1 MDNNTRPD
9 PDELLSNIKKQEVK
23 ELKGKLKIYFGM
35 CAGVGKTYAML
46 QDANRAA
53 KQGED
58 IVIGYVETHKRAE
71 TDALLTG
78 LPLIPRKKITYN
90 NITIEEMDIDSVI
103 QRNPAVV
110 VVDELAHSNAPG
122 SRHTKRY
129 LDILELLDLGIDVF
143 TTVNVQHLESR
154 SDAVAQITGIQ
165 VHETVPDSILEIAD
179 EIELI
184 DISPEELLERLAEG
198 KVYTPERSEQAI
210 KNFFRRGNLT
220 ALREMALRL
229 TAERVDRQLR
239 DYMQE
244 KMIKG
249 PWKSSQRIMVA
260 VGPSPLSAN
269 LIRYTRSIAY
279 ANESSWIAVSVDT
292 ARDYSP
298 EEKRSL
304 NKNLNLAR
312 QLGAEIINTSDT
324 DIAGGILRIAHK
336 ENVTQII
343 IGKTNYRTFFQKI
356 RGKGI
361 VDRLIRQSGEID
373 INVVGGKNSDISG
386 KRMFN
391 EELLHSKFLNY
402 LTACGIVA
410 LSALICYPLAGIIG
424 YTTVSLILL
433 FIVTILPIYLSRGPV
448 LTAAALAAIVWDFF
462 FIPPRFTMSIARI
475 EDVLMLSMFFIISIV
490 TSVLTSRIRTRE
502 KAVRKRE
509 ESTFELYNL
518 AFDLSRAHNL
528 DDVLQAAVKNIN
540 SSFNAETA
548 ILLSDSSGILF
559 NTYKAG
565 SIQVINQ
572 KEWAVAAWVFSN
584 GKKAGKFT
592 DSLPSSELIY
602 YPLKGPRNT
611 YGVIGVNFKNE
622 AILSV
627 EEETLLE
634 NFVIQ
639 IGAAVEREMLNEKSK
654 ESLIVEESEKLYKN
668 IFNSISHELKTPIA
682 AIMGSVEYLKDSNV
696 AINKESQEELY
707 SDIYS
712 ASERLNRLVE
722 NLLDMTRLEAGRI
735 NLNFSWC
742 DVSDIFSD
750 AIKSLKRELKDK
762 SVNVVIAPNM
772 LLVKVDYVLMVQ
784 AIKNIIYNAAIYN
797 PAGTEIE
804 LRAACDDMY
813 CYIQVSDNGKGIPGE
828 DIDNIFEKFYRS
840 KNTPTGGTGL
850 GLSIAKGFVEAL
862 DGVISVKNNVHG
874 GAEFTIRFPRSK
886 EK

>member
-1 MDNNTRPD
+1 MDNDTRPD

-78 LPLIPRKKITYN
+78 LPLIPRVKIIYN
-90 NITIEEMDIDSVI
+90 NVTIEEMDIDSVI
-103 QRNPAVV
+103 QRNPGIA

-129 LDILELLDLGIDVF
+129 LDVLELLDLGIDVY

-154 SDAVAQITGIQ
+154 SDAVAQITG
-165 VHETVPDSILEIAD
+165 VKVYETVPDSILEIAD

-198 KVYTPERSEQAI
+198 KVYTPERSEQAV

-239 DYMQE
+239 VYMQE

-269 LIRYTRSIAY
+269 LIRYTRGISY
-279 ANESSWIAVSVDT
+279 ANESSWIAVNVDT
-292 ARDYSP
+292 GRNYSS

-304 NKNLNLAR
+304 NKNMNLAR
-312 QLGAEIINTSDT
+312 QLGAEIISTSDT
-324 DIAGGILRIAHK
+324 DIAKGILRIGHK

-343 IGKTNYRTFFQKI
+343 VGKTNYRTFFQKI

-361 VDRLIRQSGEID
+361 VDRLIQESGDID
-373 INVVGGKNSDISG
+373 INVVGGKNEEIPG
-386 KRMFN
+386 KRILN
-391 EELLHSKFLNY
+391 GELLHSKFLNY

-410 LSALICYPLAGIIG
+410 LTAIICYPLTYIIG

-448 LTAAALAAIVWDFF
+448 LAAATLAAVIWDFF
-462 FIPPRFTMSIARI
+462 FIPPRFTLSIARI

-572 KEWAVAAWVFSN
+572 KEWAVASWVFSN

-602 YPLKGPRNT
+602 YPLKGPRNI
-611 YGVIGVNFKNE
+611 YGVVGVNFKNE

-627 EEETLLE
+627 EEENLLE

-639 IGAAVEREMLNEKSK
+639 IGAAVEREKLNEKSK

-682 AIMGSVEYLKDSNV
+682 AIMGSVEYLKDSN
-696 AINKESQEELY
+696 IPIDKENQLELY
-707 SDIYS
+707 SEIYT
-712 ASERLNRLVE
+712 AAERLNRLVE

-735 NLNFSWC
+735 NLNLTWC

-750 AIKSLKRELKDK
+750 ALKSLKRELKDK
-762 SVNVVIAPNM
+762 AVNVVIAPNM
-772 LLVKVDYVLMVQ
+772 PLIKVDYVLTVQ

-797 PAGTEIE
+797 PPGIEIE
-804 LRAACDDMY
+804 LRAACDDMN
-813 CYIQVSDNGKGIPGE
+813 CYLQISDNGKGIPGE
-828 DIDNIFEKFYRS
+828 DIGNIFEKFYRS

-862 DGVISVKNNVHG
+862 DGVISAKNNVQG
-874 GAEFTIRFPRSK
+874 GAEFTIEFPRSK